1 MWRVICMVCM
11 VLLLSES
18 LTAQGRTLLS
28 RAALDSLVNPALS
41 TTAQGKL
48 VAKNAVISLGTIKD
62 NTRPTARFTLRN
74 TSRSTIEITSLYS
87 TCSCVTCETS
97 TQSVAAGESIE
108 IEAHFNPAG
117 RGGDF
122 KVDILVYTSLDA
134 KRPTERLTI
143 VGVVEPA
150 SSQPRLKVQMGEL
163 SLSRREVTLNS
174 HTRTE
179 RIACINHS
187 DKELRVSAKS
197 TTAQLTLRCEPE
209 VIAAGGKGDIV
220 ISYHGTMPATE
231 LRTMLVVEGV
241 KATPA
246 ERMIKVTIKE

>member
-48 VAKNAVISLGTIKD
+48 IAKDAVISLGTIKD

-74 TSRSTIEITSLYS
+74 TSSSTIEITSLYS
-87 TCSCVTCETS
+87 TCGCVTCAAS
-97 TQSVAAGESIE
+97 TQSVAAGESMS
-108 IEAHFNPAG
+108 IEAIFNPAG
-117 RGGDF
+117 RDGDF
-122 KVDILVYTSLDA
+122 KIDVLVYTSLDT
-134 KRPTERLTI
+134 KRPTVRLTI
-143 VGVVEPA
+143 EGVVEPA
-150 SSQPRLKVQMGEL
+150 ASQPRLKVQMGEL
-163 SLSRREVTLNS
+163 SLSRREVVLDS
-174 HTRTE
+174 RTRTE

-187 DKELRVSAKS
+187 DKELRISAKP
-197 TTAQLTLRCEPE
+197 TAQLTLRCEPE
-209 VIAAGGKGDIV
+209 VIAAGGEGDIV
-220 ISYHGTMPATE
+220 ISLRGAMPTTE
-231 LRTMLVVEGV
+231 LRTMLIIEGV
-241 KATPA
+241 TATPA